1 MIRAGA
7 LTAAAAVAAGAIAA
21 AGAVL
26 ADAGPT
32 GEVIA
37 PSGQPVVVSDVLFE
51 ENPYSGEMQVVV
63 RLLAPLI
70 AGEGLA
76 RSELREDMDWACR
89 TWGVPAAET
98 LASAPDWV
106 VVEFMAAPVARGRAT
121 PEIRQFF
128 ETYRLEGSV
137 CIWELF

>member
-1 MIRAGA
+1 VIRAGV
-7 LTAAAAVAAGAIAA
+7 LTAAAAIAA
-21 AGAVL
+21 AGAVGPVG
-26 ADAGPT
+26 AERWPT

-37 PSGQPVVVSDVLFE
+37 PSGQPLVLSEVLFE

-70 AGEGLA
+70 AGEGFA

-106 VVEFMAAPVARGRAT
+106 VVEFMAAPVERGRAT

-128 ETYRLEGSV
+128 ETYRLEGLV